1 MIFLA
6 IIRWLCGYVEFEI
19 QGKFP
24 ERFINLTAKNGI
36 ALWNVLPDGEIIR
49 ARARLSDYRLMRF
62 LTRKCKTRL
71 RVKRRFGAIFL
82 IHKYKHRMGLI
93 AGAFLFVAIC
103 QVFSLFI
110 WEVKVNAPNIL
121 SEYELREQ
129 LAENGVYV
137 GALKSTVDKS
147 TIERTLT
154 LNNDNISWISINL
167 MGTICE
173 IEISPNIKSPNR
185 GESIEIA
192 SNMKANI
199 DGVITRIEVK
209 NGKAVV
215 SVGEGVVKD
224 TLLVSGILEYA
235 NGRNVLVHSDA
246 KIFAQTQR
254 KIQVEVPYEFC
265 KAVKNESTKF
275 KRSINI
281 MGLTI
286 PLTLFP
292 TPDESYIK
300 SVQRENAK
308 LFDTVLPITIEN
320 ECFEQY
326 KYITKKLNKTE
337 AEKIALEKLKLQECF
352 MVMSLNECTVLD
364 RKYNTEIQKDK
375 IIVTEEL
382 TLEENICRNEPI
394 QIQAS

>member
-1 MIFLA
+1 MVFLA

-19 QGKFP
+19 RGKFP

-36 ALWNVLPDGEIIR
+36 ALWNVLPDGEIIS
-49 ARARLSDYRLMRF
+49 ARARLSDYRSMRF

-82 IHKYKHRMGLI
+82 IHKYRHRMGLL

-103 QVFSLFI
+103 QIFSLFI
-110 WEVKVNAPNIL
+110 WEVDVNAPDIL
-121 SEYELREQ
+121 SEHELREQ
-129 LAENGVYV
+129 LEENGIYV

-154 LNNDNISWISINL
+154 LNNDNISWMSVNL

-173 IEISPNIKSPNR
+173 VEISPNIKSPER
-185 GESIEIA
+185 QEEIEVA
-192 SNMKANI
+192 SNMKADI

-215 SVGEGVVKD
+215 SVGEAVVKD

-254 KIQVEVPYEFC
+254 KIQVEIPYDFC
-265 KAVKNESTKF
+265 RAIKKGNTSF

-281 MGLTI
+281 MGFTL
-286 PLTLFP
+286 PLTLSP
-292 TPDESYIK
+292 TPNDGYVK
-300 SVQRENAK
+300 NVRHENVN
-308 LFDTVLPITIEN
+308 LFDTVLPITIES
-320 ECFEQY
+320 EYFEQY
-326 KYITKKLNKTE
+326 EYVTQKLNETE
-337 AEKIALEKLKLQECF
+337 AEKTALEKLRLQECF
-352 MVMSLNECTVLD
+352 LIVSLGECTVLN
-364 RKYNTEIQKDK
+364 RKYHAEIQKDK

-394 QIQAS
+394 QIQMS